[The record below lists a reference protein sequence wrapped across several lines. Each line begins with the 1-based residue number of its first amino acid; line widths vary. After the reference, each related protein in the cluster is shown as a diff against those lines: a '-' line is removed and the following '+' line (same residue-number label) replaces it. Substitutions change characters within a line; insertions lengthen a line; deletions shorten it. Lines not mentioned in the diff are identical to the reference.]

1 MPARGERFVTEAVG
15 EVEDE
20 DGTLVLKRIHV
31 TYRVELPAGA
41 DRESVQRA
49 FERHAEKC
57 PVYRSIGGAV
67 EITTRLEAVEA

>member
-1 MPARGERFVTEAVG
+1 MTDAVG

-20 DGTLVLKRIHV
+20 EGTLVLKRIRV
-31 TYRVELPAGA
+31 TYRLKLPPDA

-49 FERHAEKC
+49 FERHTEKC

-67 EITTRLEAVEA
+67 EITTSLETGEA